1 MLGRGGQPMQDRSAA
16 VANIA
21 APIKQLIQRF
31 SFAILIAGSV
41 GLMVLGKF
49 DNVLMEAVR
58 VRVVDAFV
66 PIMNTLAQ
74 PAAVIARTVET
85 GNQLW
90 AVHEINQ
97 QLREENER
105 LRLWKKV
112 ALQLDAENQSLR
124 ALMSYSGPSP
134 TYFITAKIVGES
146 TSIFVRSVIIDRG
159 AGDGVEKGQLALLGE
174 AVVGRVI
181 AVGRRSA
188 RVLLI
193 TDLNARLPVVLHS
206 TRDKAILAG
215 TNGRYPRLLYLGDD
229 VVPTDGDLVV
239 TSGTGGAAPDG
250 LPVGTIV
257 VRGDGYVVEPY
268 ADLSRL
274 EHLRI
279 MDYALDLTDLEQI
292 EQTRR

>member
-1 MLGRGGQPMQDRSAA
+1 MQDRSAA

-31 SFAILIAGSV
+31 SFAMLIAGSV

-49 DNVLMEAVR
+49 DNVLVEAVR

-85 GNQLW
+85 GN
-90 AVHEINQ
+90 

-146 TSIFVRSVIIDRG
+146 TSTFVRSVIIDRG